1 MTIRKLIAREL
12 GNPLN
17 SSGEDVAF
25 SVNAIID
32 AIAAGIEGPAGPAPT
47 VTDNGD
53 GTFTITGENG
63 SILISDGTDGDSA
76 PIPTI
81 TDNGDGTYTIDNGNG
96 QSVTFKN
103 GEDGETPTKGIDY
116 FDGRDGSFVTRVYRN
131 SATLLTGRPSGGT
144 FNGTV
149 ENVPSETTDTQSFE
163 VGKVTYISEN
173 RYDQNASGTWSLR
186 GNWSTWSPHV
196 IKGDKGDGATI
207 ADNADGTYTITGE
220 NGSITISDGADGDA
234 APIPTLTNNGDG
246 TYTIDNGNGDT
257 LIIKDGKNGDTPI
270 KGQDYFDGLDGSF
283 VTRVFRN
290 STTKLTGRPTGG
302 TFNGTIEVTP
312 SSTTD
317 TPSYEVGKITHTS
330 ENRYDQNTDLTWSQR
345 GQWSIWSEYIIQG
358 PKGDQATV
366 VRDGNKVMITGG
378 NGSVD
383 VFDGNTPDDAPIPTF
398 TENAN
403 GSVTINPNTGAA
415 SVTIPKGDKGDN
427 PVFGVDFF
435 NGADGSFTSF
445 VYKNGAT
452 KPATR
457 PTGGTFNGSVE
468 GIPNNTSGITDVP
481 NYTAGQIVW
490 RSQTKYVATLNTTTG
505 AVTWANSGWSDWSEH
520 LVEGEKGDK
529 GDTVEGARGAG
540 HYYAN
545 GTSWS
550 DSAANNATPD
560 ANRPGDRVT
569 ISNEAA
575 SFSETQFWDGDSW
588 EPVAEVIDGNLVV
601 NGAAITDQIFA
612 NDIQVTQ
619 SLTIDNNATSI
630 ILDAN
635 STLPIQIIR
644 DDVTLFAIGDG
655 VGIFDGSIINDG
667 SILGRSISQNAI
679 DLITSS
685 FGIPL
690 PASGG
695 LREDDLRS
703 GSGSLGGVISFTHG
717 SNITNIS
724 VSVSAT
730 NSQLAGNY
738 SNETL
743 SATFTLQRKLSS
755 ATTWNNLDQ
764 ETFTAQVRTITVE
777 GFTKTTASFS
787 GSLSASENLAQEDYD
802 YRVFASAVGS
812 SVSPHIRGVLRV
824 QEDGSGG
831 ATSSNP
837 ANNSTIALS
846 GAGAINISNG
856 SFTLDQNSNK
866 TITIEH
872 GTETA
877 SGPTHGDGALNVVS
891 RVVLSANGHVNTVDV
906 TNLANSFLGINA
918 KAADANL
925 LDGINS
931 LQFVRSDTGTIPAA
945 RVPTLN
951 QNTTGNAATVTN
963 GLYTNSQLA
972 VDPSIIA
979 TTPDGFGKSGIRYT
993 QAISLFG
1000 RTDGALYANA
1010 YASAWQHQIYGDYR
1024 TGQIAVRGRNS
1035 GTWQAWRTVL
1045 DSSNFNNYAPTKT
1058 GGGASGN
1065 WGIDISGR
1073 AATATWADQVDVNS
1087 GNTSTST
1094 FPLVWHSGDTVYS
1107 TQSVTITPSAGR
1119 INATTIATGSGG
1131 FVGNANVGGT
1141 GNAAYLPNGL
1151 YANGVN
1157 SWIYGNI
1164 NLGGNGSSDSIT
1176 LRNNLLR
1183 GNGWTLTGAGVLNLN
1198 GNIRAND
1205 ATATGS
1211 TLRLKN
1217 IQRTA
1222 PNSESLD
1229 KVYTLG
1235 KLGVAVGTLKSGDTA
1250 QVHRWAIAENV
1261 HEVMPEVVRYDD
1273 KGRPDALAY
1282 SEMIP
1287 DAYGAIA
1294 ALKDENDQLRSRLA
1308 KLEALV
1314 EKLL

>member
-366 VRDGNKVMITGG
+366 VRDGNKVTITGG

-398 TENAN
+398 TPNQD

-569 ISNEAA
+569 ISNKAA

-588 EPVAEVIDGNLVV
+588 EPVAEVIDGNLIV
-601 NGAAITDQIFA
+601 NGAAIIDQIFA

-655 VGIFDGSIINDG
+655 VGIFDGSIIDDG

-685 FGIPL
+685 FGIPS
-690 PASGG
+690 PTNGG

-703 GSGSLGGVISFTHG
+703 GSGTLAGINTFAHG
-717 SNITNIS
+717 SNVTNIQAS
-724 VSVSAT
+724 VRAT
-730 NSQLAGNY
+730 NPQLAGNF

-743 SATFTLQRKLSS
+743 SATFTLQRSP
-755 ATTWNNLDQ
+755 AGTNTWTSLVS
-764 ETFTAQVRTITVE
+764 ETFTAQVRSVTVE
-777 GFTKTTASFS
+777 GFTSRTASFS
-787 GSLSASENLAQEDYD
+787 GVLSASENLAQGNYD

-812 SVSPHIRGVLRV
+812 SVSPHIGGVLRV

-856 SFTLDQNSNK
+856 SFTLDQATNK
-866 TITIEH
+866 TITISH
-872 GTETA
+872 GSEPNA
-877 SGPTHGDGALNVVS
+877 ATHGDGALNVVS
-891 RVVLSANGHVNTVDV
+891 RVVLSANGHVNTVNV
-906 TNLANSFLGINA
+906 TNLATEFN
-918 KAADANL
+918 KYL
-925 LDGINS
+925 L
-931 LQFVRSDTGTIPAA
+931 
-945 RVPTLN
+945 
-951 QNTTGNAATVTN
+951 TTGNAATATKAGFVTVTDGPRNLSDRLPNWNSRSVAFDFVGSAVVGGVGNYAGVMTFLPYN
-963 GLYTNSQLA
+963 GTTASTGDSSYQLA
-972 VDPSIIA
+972 
-979 TTPDGFGKSGIRYT
+979 FC
-993 QAISLFG
+993 
-1000 RTDGALYANA
+1000 N
-1010 YASAWQHQIYGDYR
+1010 R
-1024 TGQIAVRGRNS
+1024 TGVNASGLPDLKIRNGIDGSWNGFHTIFHS
-1035 GTWQAWRTVL
+1035 GNYTA
-1045 DSSNFNNYAPTKT
+1045 YAPTKT

-1065 WGIDISGR
+1065 WNIN

-1087 GNTSTST
+1087 GNTSTNT

-1107 TQSVTITPSAGR
+1107 TPSITITPSAGR
-1119 INATTIATGSGG
+1119 INATAI
-1131 FVGNANVGGT
+1131 NIGGT
-1141 GNAAYLPNGL
+1141 AAHADLTMGYSSTSLTSTVIKMGWQGSN
-1151 YANGVN
+1151 
-1157 SWIYGNI
+1157 YGWRI
-1164 NLGGNGSSDSIT
+1164 KQEQSASQVRAGTLSFERQSGSSWVSA
-1176 LRNNLLR
+1176 
-1183 GNGWTLTGAGVLNLN
+1183 LTFSNSGTAQFAGALF
-1198 GNIRAND
+1198 ADD

-1211 TLRLKN
+1211 ALYKKN
-1217 IQRTA
+1217 VTHRETA
-1222 PNSESLD
+1222 SLN
-1229 KVYTLG
+1229 KVCALG
-1235 KLGVAVGTLKSGDTA
+1235 NLGVAIGTLKEGNTE
-1250 QVHRWAIAENV
+1250 QVHRWFIADEV
-1261 HEVMPEVVRYDD
+1261 DKVMPEVVRY
-1273 KGRPDALAY
+1273 KNGKVESLAY

-1294 ALKDENDQLRSRLA
+1294 TLKDENNELRSRLA
-1308 KLEALV
+1308 KLEELV